1 MATIY
6 DIAKEAGVSK
16 STVSRV
22 INNQVGVNQEKKQKV
37 LDAIKKYNYK
47 PNAAARKL
55 GLKRNNTIGVL
66 VHDLS
71 DSFFSEYVREINN
84 IFTNELHYGALYCTT
99 NKYTPSK
106 VNYLEQLNKSV
117 DGYIFLGEDVVSKQ
131 ELQVLS
137 DDKELFVGIGTNLT
151 FNEGIMV
158 DINNYNA
165 SYEAVEY
172 LISLGHTEILYICQK
187 EKRIEFSER
196 YMGYQKALMDYKL
209 KCQKYYEIGFEIDEA
224 YEIAKTVKMEIEE
237 NGITAVVCYNDIAAS
252 GLVDGLMDFGFNIP
266 KDISIIGFDDSK
278 DLMETKNQIPLL
290 TTIRQPNIEMAKYG
304 VNELYKMIVDGKKGE
319 SKQFECELVIRET
332 TAEPRAK

>member
-22 INNQVGVNQEKKQKV
+22 INNQAGVNKDKKQKV

-55 GLKRNNTIGVL
+55 GLKRNDTIGVL

-71 DSFFSEYVREINN
+71 DSYFSEYVRQINS

-99 NKYTPSK
+99 NKATPSK

-131 ELQVLS
+131 ELKVLS
-137 DDKELFVGIGTNLT
+137 NDKELFVGIGTNLT
-151 FNEGIMV
+151 FEEGIMV

-165 SYEAVEY
+165 SYQVVEY
-172 LISLGHTEILYICQK
+172 LINLGHTEILYICQK

-209 KCQKYYEIGFEIDEA
+209 QCQSYYEIGFEIEEA
-224 YEIAKTVKMEIEE
+224 YEIAKIVKKEIEE
-237 NGITAVVCYNDIAAS
+237 NGVTSVVCFNDIAAS
-252 GLVDGLMDFGFNIP
+252 GLIDGLMDLGFKIP
-266 KDISIIGFDDSK
+266 EDVSVVGFDDSK

-290 TTIRQPNIEMAKYG
+290 TTIRQPNKEMAEYG

-319 SKQFECELVIRET
+319 SKEFECELIIRET
-332 TAEPRAK
+332 TAEPKKE

>member
-71 DSFFSEYVREINN
+71 DSFFSEYVREINS

-99 NKYTPSK
+99 NKSTPSR

-131 ELQVLS
+131 ELKVLT

-151 FNEGIMV
+151 FDEGVMI

-165 SYEAVEY
+165 SYQAVEY
-172 LISLGHTEILYICQK
+172 LIELGHTEILYICQK

-209 KCQKYYEIGFEIDEA
+209 KSKTYYEIGFEIYEA
-224 YEIAKTVKMEIEE
+224 YEIAKTVKMEIEK
-237 NGITAVVCYNDIAAS
+237 NGITAVVCFNDIAAS
-252 GLVDGLMDFGFNIP
+252 GLADGLIDLGFKIP
-266 KDISIIGFDDSK
+266 ENISIIGFDDSK
-278 DLMETKNQIPLL
+278 DLMDTKNQIPLL

-319 SKQFECELVIRET
+319 SKEFECELIIRET